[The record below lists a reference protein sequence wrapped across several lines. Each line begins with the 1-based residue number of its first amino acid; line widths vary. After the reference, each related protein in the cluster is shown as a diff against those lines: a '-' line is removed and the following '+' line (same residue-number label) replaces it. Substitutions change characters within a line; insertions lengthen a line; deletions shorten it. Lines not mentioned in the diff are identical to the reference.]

1 MSEQQNSIPRTDRIV
16 YGFPGVFWIANWME
30 VVERFAY
37 YGLRT
42 VLPLF
47 MVLAYEDGGPQFDHV
62 QKGHIFLWWAMI
74 QSFLP
79 VFTGGFA
86 DRYGYKINIAISTIV
101 KILGYLVMGFAI
113 EIAAN
118 FTGLSMD
125 EHLGAAGGEYT
136 YPVFFTGA
144 MLLAAGTA
152 IFKPGVQGLIA
163 TKLPDGKSS
172 FGWGIFYQMVNIGG
186 FIGPLLAGYLR
197 IVSWKFVFIA
207 CTIGI
212 ALNFIPLLFFPEP
225 KREKNQGYEGQGAI
239 QVFMD
244 SVVEFLKPRV
254 LFFTISFAGFWLM
267 FYQLF
272 DILPNFIDDWVD
284 SSGAAQ
290 FIEGNLAGLPLM
302 PFVALTFA
310 VLTIVRLR
318 FLSWKYANMGPIER
332 VLWPAIIAV
341 SVIAMIAGF
350 NPVLSDNFVPKVNGG
365 NLTQEWMI
373 NFNALLIS
381 IFAFAMGFLTGK
393 VRAMPAMILG
403 ILVCAGAIY
412 GLGMSH
418 SGWWTLFAIGI
429 FSFGEMTASPTK
441 LRYMAGIAPPGK
453 KGLYL
458 GYANATVGIG
468 WSIGSI
474 VAGNWYE
481 EGGDKVNLALEDY
494 VQGKSVPAI
503 VSTLTEEELIRSY
516 STMTGLSTLESM
528 NLMFKPNSIPEE
540 TDPAA
545 LLTWF
550 RSDESKWNDSEFPA
564 ELDGKSLQ
572 ETVAGIAAATGL
584 PAEHVTRFPAADD
597 EGMTKPVLDFVRTTL
612 TEYDRTAPKI
622 DLIQDTALFNRLS
635 GELGIA
641 YYSAQRIC
649 FDADVIANGLD
660 LDALAAKVQPLWD
673 ASEEGADVS
682 ARELEEQTA
691 LARILSGVGEEFGS
705 SSDGDQAQA
714 VLDLRSKPLPAT
726 IDALRNEFG
735 ATRIAVSEASA
746 PLRGTLTFGA
756 ESVEGGEEAQLEE
769 ATDYF
774 QRSRV
779 MQMASAEKGQSVS
792 EYRLYLWDEYKPYK
806 MWAKF
811 AMIGIGSMIL
821 MILYHF
827 GVTHANK
834 KLGVVKEDD

>member
-1 MSEQQNSIPRTDRIV
+1 MTEQQDSIPRTDRIV

-62 QKGHIFLWWAMI
+62 QKGSIFLWWAAM

-86 DRYGYKINIAISTIV
+86 DRYGYKINIAISTVV
-101 KILGYLVMGFAI
+101 KISGYLVMGFAI
-113 EIAAN
+113 EIAAM

-163 TKLPDGKSS
+163 CKMPAGKSS

-197 IVSWKFVFIA
+197 IVSWQFVFIA

-212 ALNFIPLLFFPEP
+212 ALNFLPLLFFPEP
-225 KREKNQGYEGQGAI
+225 KREANQGYEGKGAMD
-239 QVFMD
+239 VFLD
-244 SVVEFLKPRV
+244 SIVELIKPRV

-272 DILPNFIDDWVD
+272 DILPNFIDDWID

-302 PFVALTFA
+302 PAVALIFA

-318 FLSWKYANMGPIER
+318 FVGWKYANMGPIER
-332 VLWPAIIAV
+332 VIWPGIIAL
-341 SVIAMIAGF
+341 SVIAMLTGF
-350 NPVLSDNFVPKVNGG
+350 NPVLSEDFVPKVNGG

-381 IFAFAMGFLTGK
+381 LFAFAMGFLTGK
-393 VRAMPAMILG
+393 FRALPAMILG
-403 ILVCAGAIY
+403 IFVCAVAIY
-412 GLGMSH
+412 ALGMEY

-441 LRYMAGIAPPGK
+441 LRYLSGIAPPGK

-468 WSIGSI
+468 WMIGSKI
-474 VAGNWYE
+474 AGGWYE
-481 EGGDKVNLALEDY
+481 EGGDKVNLALQDY

-503 VSTLTEEELIRSY
+503 VSALTEEELIRSY
-516 STMTGLSTLESM
+516 STTTGLSTLQTM
-528 NLMFKPNSIPEE
+528 NLIFEPNNVPEE

-545 LLTWF
+545 LITWF
-550 RSDESKWNDSEFPA
+550 QGDDSEYADDIPGD
-564 ELDGKSLQ
+564 LSGKPMADVITALAS
-572 ETVAGIAAATGL
+572 ATGL
-584 PAEHVTRFPAADD
+584 PESHITRFPNAKNDD
-597 EGMTKPVLDFVRTTL
+597 VTKPVLDFVRTTL
-612 TEYDRTAPKI
+612 TEYERTAEKI
-622 DLIQDTALFNRLS
+622 KLIKDNALFNRLS
-635 GELGIA
+635 GELGVS

-649 FDADVIANGLD
+649 FNSDVRSNGLD
-660 LDALAAKVQPLWD
+660 LDALAAKIDPLW
-673 ASEEGADVS
+673 SESKESGKVKAH
-682 ARELEEQTA
+682 ELEEKTA
-691 LARILSGVGEEFGS
+691 LARVMDGVGKKWGGS
-705 SSDGDQAQA
+705 SEGDQAQA
-714 VLDLRSKPLPAT
+714 VLDLRSKPLPADL
-726 IDALRNEFG
+726 DALRNEFG
-735 ATRIAVSEASA
+735 STRISVSASSA
-746 PLRGTLTFGA
+746 PLVDTLVYAANAA
-756 ESVEGGEEAQLEE
+756 EGDDDAQLGK
-769 ATDYF
+769 AKKFF

-779 MQMASAEKGQSVS
+779 MKMASAAAGKDLT
-792 EYRLYLWDEYKPYK
+792 EYRLYLWDTYKPYT

-827 GVTHANK
+827 GITRANK
-834 KLGVVKEDD
+834 KLGVVKED

>member
-1 MSEQQNSIPRTDRIV
+1 MTEQQDSIPRTDRIV

-86 DRYGYKINIAISTIV
+86 DRYGYKINIAISTVV

-118 FTGLSMD
+118 FTGLSLD

-225 KREKNQGYEGQGAI
+225 KREKNQGYEGQNAG

-244 SVVEFLKPRV
+244 SVVEFFKPRV

-290 FIEGNLAGLPLM
+290 FIEGNLGGLPIM
-302 PFVALTFA
+302 PALLVILAALT
-310 VLTIVRLR
+310 VTRLR
-318 FLSWKYANMGPIER
+318 FVGWKFANLGPIEKTFWPGTI
-332 VLWPAIIAV
+332 VLCAALMV
-341 SVIAMIAGF
+341 VGV

-441 LRYMAGIAPPGK
+441 LRYLSGIAPPGK

-468 WSIGSI
+468 WSIGSV

-494 VQGKSVPAI
+494 VQGKSIPAI

-516 STMTGLSTLESM
+516 STLTGLSTLESM
-528 NLMFKPNSIPEE
+528 NLMFQPANVPEE

-550 RSDESKWNDSEFPA
+550 RGDDSKFADDIPA
-564 ELDGKSLQ
+564 DLDGKSLQ
-572 ETVAGIAAATGL
+572 EVIDGIAAATGI
-584 PAEHVTRFPAADD
+584 PAAHITRFPAADD
-597 EGMTKPVLDFVRTTL
+597 EGVTQPVLDFVRTTL

-622 DLIQDTALFNRLS
+622 NLIQDNALFNRLS

-649 FDADVIANGLD
+649 FDADVAANGLD
-660 LDALAAKVQPLWD
+660 LDALAAKVQPLWE
-673 ASEEGADVS
+673 ASDEAAKVS
-682 ARELEEQTA
+682 ERELEEQTA
-691 LARILSGVGEEFGS
+691 LARVLSGVGEEFGS
-705 SSDGDQAQA
+705 TSDGDQAKA
-714 VLDLRSKPLPAT
+714 VLDLRTKPLPADLDT
-726 IDALRNEFG
+726 LRDEFG
-735 ATRIAVSEASA
+735 SERIAVGDASA
-746 PLRGTLTFGA
+746 PLRTTLTHSA
-756 ESVEGGEEAQLEE
+756 ESMEGDDDEILDEAKGF
-769 ATDYF
+769 F

-779 MQMASAEKGQSVS
+779 MQMAAAESGQSIS
-792 EYRLYLWDEYKPYK
+792 EYRLYLWDTYKPFK

-827 GVTHANK
+827 GVKRANA
-834 KLGVVKEDD
+834 KLAVVEED

>member
-1 MSEQQNSIPRTDRIV
+1 MTEQQTSVSRGDRLV

-47 MVLAYEDGGPQFDHV
+47 MVLAYEDGGPQFSHV
-62 QKGHIFLWWAMI
+62 QKGHIFLWWAMV

-86 DRYGYKINIAISTIV
+86 DRYGYKINIGISTVV
-101 KILGYLVMGFAI
+101 KMAGYLVMGYAI
-113 EIAAN
+113 EIAAGMN
-118 FTGLSMD
+118 GLSMD
-125 EHLGAAGGEYT
+125 EHLGAAGGTYT
-136 YPVFFTGA
+136 YPIFFTGA

-163 TKLPDGKSS
+163 TKIPAGKSS

-212 ALNFIPLLFFPEP
+212 ALNFLPLLFFAEP
-225 KREKNQGYEGQGAI
+225 KRVANQGYEGQNAK

-244 SVVEFLKPRV
+244 SLREFIKPRV

-302 PFVALTFA
+302 PALLVVLAALTIIRLKFVGWKFA
-310 VLTIVRLR
+310 DLGSIEKMFWPGTIVVCAL
-318 FLSWKYANMGPIER
+318 AM
-332 VLWPAIIAV
+332 AV
-341 SVIAMIAGF
+341 GF
-350 NPVLSDNFVPKVNGG
+350 NPVLSDDFVPKVNGG

-381 IFAFAMGFLTGK
+381 LFAFAMGFITGK
-393 VRAMPAMILG
+393 FKAMPAMIVG
-403 ILVCAGAIY
+403 ILICALAIY
-412 GLGMSH
+412 GLGVSYN
-418 SGWWTLFAIGI
+418 GWWTLFAIGV
-429 FSFGEMTASPTK
+429 FSLGEMTASPTK
-441 LRYMAGIAPPGK
+441 LRYLSGIAPPGK

-468 WSIGSI
+468 WSIGSV

-481 EGGDKVNLALEDY
+481 EGGDKVNLALQDY
-494 VQGKSVPAI
+494 VQGKQIPAI
-503 VSTLTEEELIRSY
+503 VNNLTEEELIRSF
-516 STMTGLSTLESM
+516 STMTGLSTLETM
-528 NLMFKPNSIPEE
+528 NLLFQPDSIEVE
-540 TDPAA
+540 TDPAK

-550 RSDESKWNDSEFPA
+550 QGDDSKFADSLPGDLSGKA
-564 ELDGKSLQ
+564 LPELITAL
-572 ETVAGIAAATGL
+572 AASTGL
-584 PAEHVTRFPAADD
+584 PAEYITRFPSAMSDAA
-597 EGMTKPVLDFVRTTL
+597 TKPILEFVRTTL
-612 TEYDRTAPKI
+612 AEYERTAGKI
-622 DLIQDTALFNRLS
+622 KLIQDSGLFNRLS

-649 FDADVIANGLD
+649 FDDDVRANGLD
-660 LDALAAKVQPLWD
+660 LDALAAKVQPIWE
-673 ASEEGADVS
+673 ASKESGKVKAH
-682 ARELEEQTA
+682 ELEDQTA
-691 LARILSGVGEEFGS
+691 LARVLAGVGSDFADPG
-705 SSDGDQAQA
+705 DGDQAQA
-714 VLDLRSKPLPAT
+714 VLDLRSKPLPADLET
-726 IDALRNEFG
+726 LRAEFG
-735 ATRIAVSEASA
+735 ATRLAVSANSA
-746 PLRGTLTFGA
+746 PLQATLVTLA
-756 ESVEGGEEAQLEE
+756 EAIEGNEEEKMDKAKSF
-769 ATDYF
+769 F
-774 QRSRV
+774 QKSRV
-779 MQMASAEKGQSVS
+779 MRMAAASKGQEIGV
-792 EYRLYLWDEYKPYK
+792 YRIYLWETYKPYL

-811 AMIGIGSMIL
+811 ALIGIGSMIL

-827 GVTHANK
+827 GVKRANA
-834 KLGVVKEDD
+834 KLAKESA